1 MAGMNGRVLGERYR
15 PAEIEGE
22 AYRRWERAGWFAPR
36 GDGPPFCIVIPPP
49 NVTGS
54 LHMGHA
60 FQDTVMDALTRYHRM
75 RGDCT
80 LWQPGVDHAGIA
92 TQMVVERQLEAEGLN
107 RRELGREE
115 FVRRVWAWKESSGG
129 RIGDQLRRLG
139 ASLDFSRDCFTLDE
153 ARSRAVR
160 EVFVRLH
167 QEGLIYR
174 GQRLVNWDPVLQTAL
189 SDLEVVSSE
198 EDGHLWRLRYP
209 LTDGGGVVEVDTTR
223 PETMLGDTGVA
234 VHPDDERYRQL
245 VGRMVRLPLT
255 GREIPIVA
263 DEAVDPEFGTGCV
276 KVTPA
281 HDFTDYEIGRRN
293 GLPAIN
299 VLTARARIN
308 DAAPE
313 AFVGLDRFDARTAVV
328 EALREKGALAGAK
341 KHRHAVP
348 RGDRSQAVLEPFMT
362 DIEP

>member
-1 MAGMNGRVLGERYR
+1 
-15 PAEIEGE
+15 
-22 AYRRWERAGWFAPR
+22 
-36 GDGPPFCIVIPPP
+36 
-49 NVTGS
+49 
-54 LHMGHA
+54 MGHA

-167 QEGLIYR
+167 EEGLIYR

-209 LTDGGGVVEVDTTR
+209 LADGDGAVEVDTTR

-234 VHPDDERYRQL
+234 VHPADERYRRL
-245 VGRMVRLPLT
+245 VGRTVRLPLT

-281 HDFTDYEIGRRN
+281 HDFTDYEIGGATACPRSTCSRPAPASTTPRPRHSSAWTASMPARRWSRRS
-293 GLPAIN
+293 GKRGRWRASTSTAMSFRGA
-299 VLTARARIN
+299 TARR
-308 DAAPE
+308 PCSS
-313 AFVGLDRFDARTAVV
+313 L
-328 EALREKGALAGAK
+328 
-341 KHRHAVP
+341 
-348 RGDRSQAVLEPFMT
+348 S
-362 DIEP
+362 